1 VRRESLFF
9 HRDFRLL
16 WLGDT
21 VSQFGSIVTNTAAP
35 LLAALV
41 LAATPF
47 QMGLL
52 GAADTAAF
60 LLVGL
65 PAGAWVDRMRR
76 RPLMLSA
83 DLGRAV
89 LLASIPVAWWFGVLT
104 LTQLILIGL
113 AVGVL
118 TVFFDVA
125 YQSFLPVL
133 VSRDKLMEGN
143 SKLQASQSVAMVSGP
158 AIGGWLTQ
166 LAGAANAIGLNA
178 LGFLWSASCLFRIR
192 AVEPVVERGPDRNLR
207 REIAEGLKF
216 VFGNRSLVG
225 IVGCTATANFST
237 SIISAVS
244 VLVLTRQLGASAGIV
259 GVLLAGGGI
268 GGVVGALTASRIAK
282 WIGQGRTIWVSM
294 VVTVPFSVLVPLAGR
309 GWLLSLFAIGWFANA
324 FGAVVYNIAQVSF
337 RQAICPDRLL
347 GRMNASVRF
356 MVWGTLPLGAL
367 VGGGLGALIG
377 IHPTLWVGTV
387 GVLLSPLPVLLSPLR
402 RLRDLPSGVEET
414 DVERETVV

>member
-1 VRRESLFF
+1 MRRESLLF

-16 WLGDT
+16 WVGDT

-52 GAADTAAF
+52 TAADTAAF

-76 RPLMLSA
+76 RPLMLGA
-83 DLGRAV
+83 DLGRAL
-89 LLASIPVAWWFGVLT
+89 LLATIPIAWWFGVLT
-104 LTQLILIGL
+104 LTQLILVGL
-113 AVGVL
+113 VVGVL

-125 YQSFLPVL
+125 YQSFLPAL
-133 VSRDKLMEGN
+133 VSREKLMEGN
-143 SKLQASQSVAMVSGP
+143 SKLQASQSVAFVSGP

-166 LAGAANAIGLNA
+166 VIGAANAIGLNA
-178 LGFLWSASCLFRIR
+178 LGFLSSAFCLWRIR
-192 AVEPVVERGPDRNLR
+192 AVEPVVERAPERKLR

-216 VFGNRSLVG
+216 VFSNRSLVG
-225 IVGCTATANFST
+225 IVGCTATANFAT
-237 SIISAVS
+237 NIIAAVS
-244 VLVLTRQLGASAGIV
+244 VLVLTRQLGASAGLV
-259 GVLLAGGGI
+259 GLLLAGGGV
-268 GGVVGALTASRIAK
+268 GGVLGALLASRIANRF
-282 WIGQGRTIWVSM
+282 GQGRTIWLSIL
-294 VVTVPFSVLVPLAGR
+294 VTSPFELLLPLAGR
-309 GWLLSLFAIGWFANA
+309 GWLISLFAVGFLVNG

-356 MVWGTLPLGAL
+356 VVWGTLPLGAL
-367 VGGGLGALIG
+367 VGGVLGTLIG
-377 IHPTLWVGTV
+377 IRPTLWVGAI
-387 GVLLSPLPVLLSPLR
+387 GVLLCPLPVLLSPLR
-402 RLRDLPSGVEET
+402 RLRDLPTEVAEDEVVEPA
-414 DVERETVV
+414 R